1 MLISDLIKAE
11 IQKALLQF
19 PELASNEELVSLEPS
34 KNKQLADLASTVA
47 LVLAK
52 PLRKAPLQIANTLK
66 ESISPFLQDL
76 TQVEVAPPGFLNFKL
91 KPLAF
96 ARLLQNLNTSQLIN
110 QNTAQPS
117 LLIEFVSA
125 NPTGDLHLGHG
136 RGAVVGSALASIY
149 RATGRSVKTEFYI
162 NDAGEQIQKLGRSAW
177 KLCTGQAQGEGDEY
191 PAELIQPYV
200 SDLIEKGS
208 NGLSFE
214 ELTDLVKGRIL
225 EKQKEVLGKLHV
237 HFDRWV
243 SEKTDI
249 HDSGALDELLK
260 RLKSLNLTYEQ
271 EGALWLKSS
280 QLGDERDRVLLK
292 SGGRRPTYLTGDLAY
307 HLNKMSRSEQILDIF
322 GADHKGQELSLKVAL
337 QACGQDI
344 NNFHLL
350 FIQFV
355 SIIENGEEV
364 KMSKRTGSVIG
375 VEEVLDKVGADAFR
389 FMLLQS
395 HINNRLAFDID
406 LAKRQDDQNPVF
418 YVQYSH
424 ARACSILRKAV
435 SEQPDGSS
443 AFCSEQELLAAY
455 QDQQLLNALLG
466 PKLTEKEITFTKE
479 LILKLAAFNREV
491 WSAANNMNPS
501 GLVHYLIELATAFH
515 AFYAPCRV
523 INFDEK
529 TLSLARLALVRAFAR
544 IVKEALQILA
554 VSAPERM

>member
-1 MLISDLIKAE
+1 
-11 IQKALLQF
+11 
-19 PELASNEELVSLEPS
+19 
-34 KNKQLADLASTVA
+34 
-47 LVLAK
+47 
-52 PLRKAPLQIANTLK
+52 
-66 ESISPFLQDL
+66 
-76 TQVEVAPPGFLNFKL
+76 
-91 KPLAF
+91 
-96 ARLLQNLNTSQLIN
+96 
-110 QNTAQPS
+110 
-117 LLIEFVSA
+117 
-125 NPTGDLHLGHG
+125 
-136 RGAVVGSALASIY
+136 
-149 RATGRSVKTEFYI
+149 
-162 NDAGEQIQKLGRSAW
+162 
-177 KLCTGQAQGEGDEY
+177 
-191 PAELIQPYV
+191 
-200 SDLIEKGS
+200 
-208 NGLSFE
+208 
-214 ELTDLVKGRIL
+214 
-225 EKQKEVLGKLHV
+225 
-237 HFDRWV
+237 
-243 SEKTDI
+243 
-249 HDSGALDELLK
+249 
-260 RLKSLNLTYEQ
+260 
-271 EGALWLKSS
+271 
-280 QLGDERDRVLLK
+280 
-292 SGGRRPTYLTGDLAY
+292 
-307 HLNKMSRSEQILDIF
+307 
-322 GADHKGQELSLKVAL
+322 
-337 QACGQDI
+337 
-344 NNFHLL
+344 L
-350 FIQFV
+350 FIQFA